1 MGEWGMLIGQC
12 RYPPCTLSRWMEV
25 KADLQSISSGSSLRV
40 VYYEVLSEDRPKRE
54 NLSVISSSKSHSL
67 FTANDGDRNLLNRAQ
82 QGPHLDT
89 SPTPRIGG
97 RRVPCRMTMPSK
109 CRDG

>member
-40 VYYEVLSEDRPKRE
+40 VYNEVLSEDRPKRE
-54 NLSVISSSKSHSL
+54 NLSVISSSRSHSL
-67 FTANDGDRNLLNRAQ
+67 CSQPMTGIETCSIVR
-82 QGPHLDT
+82 
-89 SPTPRIGG
+89 SK
-97 RRVPCRMTMPSK
+97 VPIWTDPPPSDWWEK
-109 CRDG
+109 STL